1 MVYFKTT
8 IISEAELPRS
18 LSSPAIEEV
27 VSDLSQEVCKQSH
40 LLECWTRASSGEPE
54 EGAAE
59 WRALQILE
67 Q

>member
-8 IISEAELPRS
+8 MTSEPELSTSPN
-18 LSSPAIEEV
+18 SPAIEG
-27 VSDLSQEVCKQSH
+27 VSDLSQEVCKKSY
-40 LLECWTRASSGEPE
+40 LLECWTWASSGEPE